1 MTPRI
6 SEAPL
11 NDQLWGLTV
20 PHDKEHEIFHQF
32 DASNFNFNDDKLEKN
47 HPSRGGGVNF
57 SITNSLDV
65 LRERM
70 LGAIRRNHRKT
81 EVVGKAH
88 IDIKVNTIFLEENAL
103 HSRRIST

>member
-1 MTPRI
+1 MTPRL
-6 SEAPL
+6 SEPPI
-11 NDQLWGLTV
+11 NDQLWGLNV
-20 PHDKEHEIFHQF
+20 PHDREHDLFQHQF
-32 DASNFNFNDDKLEKN
+32 DAPTFNLNEHKLEKN

-81 EVVGKAH
+81 EVW
-88 IDIKVNTIFLEENAL
+88 
-103 HSRRIST
+103 